1 MQNANV
7 AQAIVDFGNT
17 DKFLKLEGGCW
28 VEQPKLQAH
37 ALPIELLSR
46 ICCMSYSLPVRHL
59 YSLLMKQM
67 LDVGTQNDLA
77 FCLTRQKKEAS

>member
-46 ICCMSYSLPVRHL
+46 ILFRLIFVRHL
-59 YSLLMKQM
+59 YRMLMRHM
-67 LDVGTQNDLA
+67 LVVGNQIMSH
-77 FCLTRQKKEAS
+77 FKW

>member
-7 AQAIVDFGNT
+7 AQAIVDIGNT

-46 ICCMSYSLPVRHL
+46 F
-59 YSLLMKQM
+59 LLHVDFARLFYRMHMKQM
-67 LDVGTQNDLA
+67 LVVGNQMKSHLIW
-77 FCLTRQKKEAS
+77 

>member
-7 AQAIVDFGNT
+7 AQAIVDVGNT

-28 VEQPKLQAH
+28 VEQPKLQTH

-46 ICCMSYSLPVRHL
+46 ILLHVDFARPL
-59 YSLLMKQM
+59 YRMHMMQM
-67 LDVGTQNDLA
+67 LVAGNQMRSQ
-77 FCLTRQKKEAS
+77 LTW